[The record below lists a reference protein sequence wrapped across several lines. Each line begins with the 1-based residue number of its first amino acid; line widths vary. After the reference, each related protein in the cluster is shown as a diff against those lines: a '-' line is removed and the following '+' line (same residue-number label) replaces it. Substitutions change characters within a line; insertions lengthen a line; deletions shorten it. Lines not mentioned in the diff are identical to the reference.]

1 MRTITIEQY
10 NPNWVLEYEKEAKQ
24 ITDILKEEL
33 VRIHHIGSTSIP
45 NLPAK
50 PVIDILLEVRSLD
63 NLTGFRDSFE
73 KIGYECLGEYGIPAR
88 YFFRKGGENPTHHI
102 HAYEQEN
109 TYEIN
114 RHLAVRDFLKKNE
127 LWVEEY
133 AKLKVR
139 LAKQF
144 PHSIE
149 DYCEGKDNFVKELEK
164 TALDWYLQKD

>member
-1 MRTITIEQY
+1 MRTIIIEEY

-24 ITDILKEEL
+24 IADILRDEL

-50 PVIDILLEVRSLD
+50 PIIDILLEIKSLD
-63 NLTGFRDSFE
+63 NLETFQDSFE
-73 KIGYECLGEYGIPAR
+73 KIGYECLGEYGISSR

-109 TYEIN
+109 THEIN
-114 RHLAVRDFLKKNE
+114 RHLAVREFLKKNE
-127 LWVEEY
+127 LWAEEHT
-133 AKLKVR
+133 KLKIC

-149 DYCEGKDNFVKELEK
+149 NYCEGKDRFVKELEK
-164 TALDWYLQKD
+164 TALDWYSQKD